1 MRILSPRLLWLSPR
15 AWGEHL
21 TCLLIWV
28 AALLLVACVCPVYLD
43 ELALCVAGVIEG
55 RMLCWC
61 KSRVTQEV
69 VSFPTDLLH
78 VGWQV
83 MVNSADGDWFLCYS
97 GYFLL
102 QVMVV
107 GLEKK
112 MSCTASGRWN
122 VSRGHFKTCSWVSVH
137 SKIKKLT

>member
-1 MRILSPRLLWLSPR
+1 
-15 AWGEHL
+15 
-21 TCLLIWV
+21 
-28 AALLLVACVCPVYLD
+28 
-43 ELALCVAGVIEG
+43 
-55 RMLCWC
+55 MLCWC

-83 MVNSADGDWFLCYS
+83 MVNSADGDWFLSYS

-102 QVMVV
+102 QVMIV

-112 MSCTASGRWN
+112 MSCTASGR
-122 VSRGHFKTCSWVSVH
+122 
-137 SKIKKLT
+137 